1 MPHNKPLGEV
11 CSLNDIKNFFEQ
23 NKRMYMT
30 TSDSIKIIKPR
41 DKTAYDDLN
50 YEIDYQRSVIKNTDD
65 TATSNLI

>member
-1 MPHNKPLGEV
+1 
-11 CSLNDIKNFFEQ
+11 
-23 NKRMYMT
+23 MT
-30 TSDSIKIIKPR
+30 TSDSIKIVKPR